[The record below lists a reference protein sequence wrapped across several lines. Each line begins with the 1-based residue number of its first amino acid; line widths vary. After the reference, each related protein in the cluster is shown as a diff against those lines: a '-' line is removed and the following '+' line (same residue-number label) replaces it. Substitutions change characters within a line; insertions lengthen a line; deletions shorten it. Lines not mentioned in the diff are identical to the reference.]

1 MKVNHKKR
9 GIKFKKRIPKNSTQ
23 IARPLQRKMIA
34 IVCYF
39 QLMQKWH
46 TQCYPEEGGHEE
58 KMCNV
63 HNDIG
68 LEDIEEVLGVQ
79 LLAIAKE
86 WVCKLKDKVLTWD
99 VFDEGKWMDDIPVKD
114 HEFNDVV
121 QVETSPRIASVE

>member
-1 MKVNHKKR
+1 
-9 GIKFKKRIPKNSTQ
+9 
-23 IARPLQRKMIA
+23 MIT

-46 TQCYPEEGGHEE
+46 TQCDPEEGGHEE

-63 HNDIG
+63 HNHIG

-86 WVCKLKDKVLTWD
+86 WVRKLKDKVLTWD